1 MIYVLGSI
9 NMDMVAQ
16 VDRIPKIGET
26 LGSNKFYVNQGGK
39 GANQAVAIAKLGG
52 NVKLIGKVGND
63 AHGQFL
69 LSSLSSNGV
78 DIECVSVADANSG
91 IAMIAVENGDNR
103 IIFDAGANSHVTEGD
118 VDIGL
123 ADASENDV
131 LIMQLE
137 IPMEIVEYA
146 SSVAK
151 EKGMTVILN
160 PAPAKSLSPLLLQ
173 NVDIIAPNESETKIL
188 TDIEVVDEVHL
199 ALAVRALYKTGVKK
213 VVVTMGEKGSAVAEG
228 QTITYIEPRKVNAVD
243 TTSAGDTFIGAL
255 ALCLAQ
261 GKGMVESAQFA
272 SVASSV
278 TVTREGAAQSI
289 PTLSE
294 VKEIM
299 ESEK

>member
-26 LGSNKFYVNQGGK
+26 LGAKKFYVNQGGK

-52 NVKLIGKVGND
+52 NVKMIGKVGSD
-63 AHGQFL
+63 ANGQFL
-69 LSSLSSNGV
+69 LSALSSSGV

-103 IIFDAGANSHVTEGD
+103 IILDAGANSYVTEGD

-123 ADASENDV
+123 ADASENDI

-188 TDIEVVDEVHL
+188 TDIEVVDEAHL

>member
-52 NVKLIGKVGND
+52 NVKMIGKVGND
-63 AHGQFL
+63 ANGQFL

-123 ADASENDV
+123 ADASENDI

-199 ALAVRALYKTGVKK
+199 TLAVRALYKTGVKK

>member
-26 LGSNKFYVNQGGK
+26 LGAKKFYVNQGGK

-63 AHGQFL
+63 ANGQFL
-69 LSSLSSNGV
+69 LSALSSSGV

-103 IIFDAGANSHVTEGD
+103 IIFDAGANSYVTEGD

-123 ADASENDV
+123 ADASENDI

-289 PTLSE
+289 PTLCE